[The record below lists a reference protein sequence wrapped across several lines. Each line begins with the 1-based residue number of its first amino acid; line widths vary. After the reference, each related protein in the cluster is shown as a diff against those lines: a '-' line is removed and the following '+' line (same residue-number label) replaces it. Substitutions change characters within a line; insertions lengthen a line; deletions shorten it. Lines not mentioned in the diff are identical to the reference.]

1 MLGIISF
8 IVTLVDTVD
17 SDWLSWCFYLIVVNT
32 VTCALIGVY
41 ILLFTKDKGIL
52 FQKRGSLNNN
62 TLPSAPSNLPSS
74 RKIKAVSFHD
84 QEKVDEI
91 EIQKNKEIIDSKI
104 I

>member
-1 MLGIISF
+1 LLGIISF

-52 FQKRGSLNNN
+52 FQKRGNLNNN

-74 RKIKAVSFHD
+74 REIKAVSVHD
-84 QEKVDEI
+84 HEKVDETK
-91 EIQKNKEIIDSKI
+91 IQKNKEIIDSKI